1 MIGYL
6 FICERVHFAE
16 FRDIFFVQI
25 RGVLPPQ
32 IKENLEIL
40 GLVVHPKVA
49 TRKKIV
55 HSKLATRKKM
65 LH

>member
-1 MIGYL
+1 M
-6 FICERVHFAE
+6 

-32 IKENLEIL
+32 IKGNVKNL
-40 GLVVHPKVA
+40 GLVVRPKVA
-49 TRKKIV
+49 TRKKIM